1 MVAATLQRQQVLC
14 LGPVFLSFLNRHAR
28 WTLWPQ
34 GMVLMRSFSWICLL
48 QRPQRSKVGVF
59 CLFLTKLGLMPW
71 FDGSFGFANMTFG
84 LGKSRWSMVRFFPI
98 YEEIGAVSSSFLLTF
113 VISWRG
119 NFSFTSISSRSK
131 VKSMLSLKSSEDFS
145 KPSFCS
151 SSYFGTIESSF
162 SLSCSLT
169 PPKLA

>member
-1 MVAATLQRQQVLC
+1 MSASILQRQQVLY
-14 LGPVFLSFLNRHAR
+14 LGPVFLSFLKRHAR

-34 GMVLMRSFSWICLL
+34 GIVLLRSLSWICLL
-48 QRPQRSKVGVF
+48 HRPQRSYIGVRD
-59 CLFLTKLGLMPW
+59 LFLIKLGLIAW
-71 FDGSFGFANMTFG
+71 FYYIKGFPNVT
-84 LGKSRWSMVRFFPI
+84 LGCRPSRWFIVLFFPI